1 VSDRVR
7 LQARVH
13 GRVQGVWFRES
24 TRQAADRIGG
34 LTGYVCNVPDGTVDV
49 VAEGP
54 REECELLLRW
64 CGQGPRMARV
74 ERVDHEWGEPLLRPG
89 AFEVTSWP

>member
-1 VSDRVR
+1 VNDACR
-7 LQARVH
+7 LEARVY

-24 TRQAADRIGG
+24 TRQAAARIGG
-34 LTGYVCNVPDGTVDV
+34 LTGWVRNVPDGSVEL

-54 REECELLLRW
+54 REACERLLGW

-74 ERVDHEWGEPLLRPG
+74 DRVDHGWTEPQGGLA
-89 AFEVTSWP
+89 AFEVTTWA